1 MVFFN
6 YSIDEILAVSVS
18 DSPELV
24 DIRKDIKNQMEAKY
38 KSCIKL
44 SEERKCAED
53 RINDCSKMTWK
64 KFENIEISGTGT
76 DDSDLCLGL
85 EIDSRY
91 QHVFNLTPTL
101 SACLLRSYLTLKSIL
116 QETLFLDQLHDFS
129 LLSLLSYQTLN

>member
-18 DSPELV
+18 DSPKLL
-24 DIRKDIKNQMEAKY
+24 DIRKDIKNQMETKH
-38 KSCIKL
+38 KSCIEL

-53 RINDCSKMTWK
+53 RINDCSKIIWK

-85 EIDSRY
+85 GIDSRY
-91 QHVFNLTPTL
+91 HHVFNLTPTL
-101 SACLLRSYLTLKSIL
+101 SAWLLRSHFTLKSIL

-129 LLSLLSYQTLN
+129 LLSLHSF